1 MCVWGYTQ
9 LKNLFQKLNSIMFIL
24 NYIIINHTQ
33 TKYKQ
38 TIVCA
43 RALFF
48 CHPSAHFSAMM
59 LSFARWVSEWA
70 KADHLIIQ
78 MSTTFFSRARLL
90 LLFDFTMHIV
100 KNAEE
105 EALLSS
111 FVIQRQFRRRRRLF
125 FLSRDCEKY
134 QSFLKSNLL
143 HCFARDLRVGEI
155 DGWFFFSWCCGR
167 KKYGND
173 GKIIPRADRPSRVA
187 IVWMN

>member
-1 MCVWGYTQ
+1 MTWAQGLGKNWSGSCLSPFLSLPFLPQNHTCEWLKFVCVWGYTQ

-48 CHPSAHFSAMM
+48 CHPSAHSSAMM

-78 MSTTFFSRARLL
+78 MSTTFFFSCSLI
-90 LLFDFTMHIV
+90 IV
-100 KNAEE
+100 VWFHNAYCKNAEE

-125 FLSRDCEKY
+125 FSLSRLWEISVFSKIEP
-134 QSFLKSNLL
+134 SSLL
-143 HCFARDLRVGEI
+143 R
-155 DGWFFFSWCCGR
+155 
-167 KKYGND
+167 
-173 GKIIPRADRPSRVA
+173 
-187 IVWMN
+187 